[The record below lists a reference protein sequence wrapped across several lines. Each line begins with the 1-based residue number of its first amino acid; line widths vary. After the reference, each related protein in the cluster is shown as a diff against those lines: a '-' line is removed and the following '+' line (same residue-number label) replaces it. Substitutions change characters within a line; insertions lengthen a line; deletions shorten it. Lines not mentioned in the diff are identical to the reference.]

1 MIESVTRRALAPILF
16 SLTAAA
22 GMAQDATAP
31 APRNP
36 EGSRIINFPSGDVP
50 AAGTLGV
57 LFTHR
62 FAQPL
67 EDSDWHSL
75 LSFDSGADIGIG
87 ASYVPLQ
94 NLEVAAD
101 RSSNQDDWEI
111 GLKYRLFERSA
122 SFPLSV
128 ALRTGM
134 NIRTEI
140 FVDRENTYFAQGIAG
155 VAIGPRIRVT
165 VIPTWV
171 SRTAGTPFV
180 SQPQEDAFNVFGA
193 LAVSLSRTVNL
204 QGEVIPRRG
213 RFGSPGVGWIAA
225 IEKTVLRHR
234 FAFTVGNV
242 RNTTVDQ
249 YIASDFN
256 GLSPH
261 EYYIGFNLARSWKLK

>member
-1 MIESVTRRALAPILF
+1 MFFLA
-16 SLTAAA
+16 AAA
-22 GMAQDATAP
+22 GTGQDPAAAP
-31 APRNP
+31 PRSP
-36 EGSRIINFPSGDVP
+36 EGSRIINFPSSDVP

-87 ASYVPLQ
+87 ASYVPFR
-94 NLEVAAD
+94 NLEFAVD

-111 GLKYRLFERSA
+111 ALKYRVIERSA

-128 ALRTGM
+128 AVRAGAD
-134 NIRTEI
+134 IRTEI
-140 FVDRENTYFAQGIAG
+140 FVDRENTYFAQAIAG

-165 VIPTWV
+165 IIPTYV

-180 SQPQEDAFNVFGA
+180 SRPEEDVFNVFGA

-213 RFGSPGVGWIAA
+213 RFGSPGVGWLAA

-256 GLSPH
+256 GLSPR